1 MHAQMV
7 SDKPRAFYF
16 EKYILLFYGYYNNTV
31 FARSVLFFFPRGFL
45 VLGIFLFSFRL
56 FVFSNHSAL
65 CACFVVF
72 WVFFSETFGLMFAF
86 VPSFVVLHF
95 ALLCF
100 AFVFGSDLVLIFFFW
115 MVFVVLEFWIVFS
128 SSFRKET
135 QLSDFMFYLVQ
146 MVIYQGTLS
155 RASCFS
161 MTKICVILPST
172 DAHSIVI
179 ILMQTE

>member
-1 MHAQMV
+1 MHAQTV

-31 FARSVLFFFPRGFL
+31 FARSVFFPVAFLFWEFFFFLFVCLCFQITVHFAHALCFFL
-45 VLGIFLFSFRL
+45 V
-56 FVFSNHSAL
+56 
-65 CACFVVF
+65 
-72 WVFFSETFGLMFAF
+72 FFFETFGLMFAF
-86 VPSFVVLHF
+86 VPFFVVLRF

-100 AFVFGSDLVLIFFFW
+100 AFVFGSDLIFSFNFFFW